1 MEYRKIRKMEQ
12 GSGFATFTPIV
23 KTAPASRSSDDRHS
37 NSDEKSPESSSVI
50 DSKMIE
56 QLYKSGGLVNDVN
69 QLVSELVQI
78 EQSSTNPFL
87 SNINRGR
94 TLQIAAKIN
103 EISQN
108 KDYWK
113 DAITRSKEAG
123 GLGEVAVDTDG
134 RVYTKTKDNKIQAIS
149 LADYSENREST
160 KLLSVQELLYERQY
174 NKSLTG
180 QNGVFT
186 IADNAIGLNKITEH
200 IKSLVSALGTDST
213 EDSGIY
219 SKSKSQELAAS
230 FGGKQPTKEQAYSLS
245 ILNRVINSPSEYSQV
260 KTKNSTE
267 RAHIEKALGYIWNT
281 LGNPAQQKLRATA
294 ALNGVA
300 RPEQFILDILETN
313 TDESRS
319 IEVSPE
325 TTAKATGKDT
335 TDDNSKKIALTPSEL
350 FHNDRLYQ
358 PGMTYE
364 INNPKAKV
372 SLRATATGIG
382 PLYSL
387 TKPGEVLEA
396 AVVSSIF
403 DKNNYSSILDK
414 SKVFIGDTKIDPL
427 LLSEVAFTGE
437 DVGKVYLPVKSDG
450 TPDLGQMERFNNAYQ
465 VFNINKDTW
474 TTQQIQEYFR
484 KAGFPGI
491 QIKESKTSDGSIT
504 KVIGENGNVKPFLA
518 VPIITNSA
526 SDLSNNP
533 WMVEQVG
540 NQKDSAKM
548 VMNQAF
554 SVLGGTPSKPK
565 TINTSPWGYL
575 SLETPYKGV
584 MFVAYR
590 PESSGI
596 LSSMYGH
603 VSGKAP
609 NETDIYRNLNY
620 SVTGNNPIGI
630 QGSAAV
636 LK

>member
-281 LGNPAQQKLRATA
+281 LGNPALRILSDSSAMSVQKTVSAARKWCRPVSWRMKRAS
-294 ALNGVA
+294 
-300 RPEQFILDILETN
+300 RETG
-313 TDESRS
+313 
-319 IEVSPE
+319 
-325 TTAKATGKDT
+325 TTRW
-335 TDDNSKKIALTPSEL
+335 E
-350 FHNDRLYQ
+350 
-358 PGMTYE
+358 
-364 INNPKAKV
+364 
-372 SLRATATGIG
+372 
-382 PLYSL
+382 
-387 TKPGEVLEA
+387 
-396 AVVSSIF
+396 
-403 DKNNYSSILDK
+403 
-414 SKVFIGDTKIDPL
+414 
-427 LLSEVAFTGE
+427 
-437 DVGKVYLPVKSDG
+437 
-450 TPDLGQMERFNNAYQ
+450 
-465 VFNINKDTW
+465 
-474 TTQQIQEYFR
+474 
-484 KAGFPGI
+484 
-491 QIKESKTSDGSIT
+491 
-504 KVIGENGNVKPFLA
+504 
-518 VPIITNSA
+518 
-526 SDLSNNP
+526 
-533 WMVEQVG
+533 
-540 NQKDSAKM
+540 
-548 VMNQAF
+548 
-554 SVLGGTPSKPK
+554 
-565 TINTSPWGYL
+565 L
-575 SLETPYKGV
+575 SL
-584 MFVAYR
+584 
-590 PESSGI
+590 
-596 LSSMYGH
+596 
-603 VSGKAP
+603 
-609 NETDIYRNLNY
+609 
-620 SVTGNNPIGI
+620 
-630 QGSAAV
+630 
-636 LK
+636 